1 MHLESA
7 IALQLRT
14 LKFPTE
20 SPSPTNSER
29 VVNLATMT
37 SLQVA
42 TETVADAS
50 NEHQIPDQDPNP
62 NPNPPDIHDH
72 LQVAASKAT
81 SPPAEV
87 NATLE
92 VESKVRIHTPETI
105 HKENANQYAA
115 QDVDEGAVS
124 SAAIELP
131 HTTPPQVDATIQIS
145 QPDSL
150 LGPVSL
156 PANLPDFSQMGAID
170 SLLAYAEPFPPFD
183 PSIYDNLPMA
193 PHAPAAASQPYLE
206 PSPYLEEHDET
217 RVSAYAKLEFPDGE
231 FYMNTYQLVMGR
243 DQRAFR
249 DALRREE
256 DERRRIDEEA
266 STTRDPKTP
275 TNLRREQSRA
285 HRSVV
290 SESGGI
296 LRDGDDP
303 TPGAD
308 REEKRRRRKASK
320 KSKSTGSS
328 SHHLSRRNSL
338 AQPNGT
344 HDYQAQPS
352 IRKQAPTTN
361 TGAAPVDPAT
371 LRPSPHDCP
380 LVCIHPPATTSASG
394 HKAISRE
401 HVRIAYNLK
410 KHLFEAIILG
420 RNGAFIDETF
430 CYQDNVIPLKSGSIL
445 QIGGVVVRF
454 VLPDVAIGETG
465 AEHRGE
471 YEDTLI
477 SERYS
482 EGGKEMSFDFEE
494 SVREGLVPETSSDS
508 SGDERQDEEGENRD
522 VDSGDEIEEGEEE
535 EDEMLDHSDQSPLG
549 NEDEEQKEL
558 NPTTELNL
566 DNSPKGE
573 KKRGPG
579 RPPKDGIMSKREQKL
594 ARKEAAAQAL
604 ALAQNPAQNPPKAK
618 KTVPKPE
625 QVKTETVDG
634 MDPAAGIP
642 GVPTKNKV
650 GRPRKHPRPDT
661 PPIQREKRKYTK
673 RKPKEPKEGEAKE
686 EGEGGEEV
694 KEKKEKK
701 PTKPPR
707 SPSPTFNEADLTPE
721 QLAKPQANYV
731 TLIHEA
737 LSSSAAGMMSLP
749 QIYRAIMRKYPFFVL
764 KCSTTGWQ
772 SSVRHNLSQH
782 HAFKKVERD
791 GKGWMWAIVE
801 GVSIEKEKKRRT
813 TPPPQLPHGQMHH
826 QPIYQAGHPPHMM
839 PGQYPMPPPGYM
851 LHPSIRP
858 GQPYMGP
865 PPPINGHPYPHGPPL
880 HMNPHPHLHQHPP
893 PGFMPSIPQIAAIT
907 APQQY
912 SSPYAPKPTTQ
923 PPPPPPPPN
932 GQQQHLQEQAPQHTS
947 HDPSQQPPHQSPQHP
962 PPQFEQRPPG
972 DPKSMNPS
980 PVSSGMPVMNH
991 NNNPLPPYPSQQPMP
1006 PQQYMQ
1012 QQPMPPHHP
1021 VQQQPVPTLPSRPQH
1036 PPSVI
1041 SAVETFRANLLSTLK
1056 DKTDNAEAILASA
1069 VNRVLGYISQSA
1081 VPGDHF
1087 EPQIMEA
1094 LKSVLSKVP
1103 EYRAVQLP
1111 SSAQSTSQL
1120 NDNKPP
1126 QPQINQEGQR
1136 SASQQ
1141 PSKLAGPE
1149 KSAPS
1154 VMRPSFA
1161 GGVSRPPSASVPRPP
1176 MNTPGVV
1183 LRTESGSP
1191 ANNTPARL
1199 NGPSSASPVVVP
1211 SNIAVNGVLANVS
1224 NGANAPAPIVS
1235 EDASTQIA
1243 GQKRPLEDADDMP
1256 EFKRI
1261 ATSGP
1266 PQLKA

>member
-1 MHLESA
+1 MA
-7 IALQLRT
+7 M
-14 LKFPTE
+14 PTDI
-20 SPSPTNSER
+20 
-29 VVNLATMT
+29 L
-37 SLQVA
+37 
-42 TETVADAS
+42 
-50 NEHQIPDQDPNP
+50 NEHPNLNP
-62 NPNPPDIHDH
+62 NPNPPDHPP
-72 LQVAASKAT
+72 QVTASEEA

-87 NATLE
+87 NATVE
-92 VESKVRIHTPETI
+92 FESKARLHTPETV
-105 HKENANQYAA
+105 HKEDAKQHAGQN
-115 QDVDEGAVS
+115 VDEEAIS
-124 SAAIELP
+124 TTSIELP
-131 HTTPPQVDATIQIS
+131 HKTPPQGDATTRIP

-150 LGPVSL
+150 LALESL
-156 PANLPDFSQMGAID
+156 PASLPDFSQMGAID
-170 SLLAYAEPFPPFD
+170 SLLAYAEPFPLFD
-183 PSIYDNLPMA
+183 PTIYNNLSMA
-193 PHAPAAASQPYLE
+193 PLTSATASQPYLE

-266 STTRDPKTP
+266 SISRDPKTP

-303 TPGAD
+303 TPAAEK
-308 REEKRRRRKASK
+308 EERRRRRKASK

-338 AQPNGT
+338 AQLNGT

-361 TGAAPVDPAT
+361 TGAAPVDPAS

-430 CYQDNVIPLKSGSIL
+430 CYQDNVIPLKSGSVL

-508 SGDERQDEEGENRD
+508 SGDERQDEEDDGRE
-522 VDSGDEIEEGEEE
+522 VDSGDEIEEEEE
-535 EDEMLDHSDQSPLG
+535 EDEDVMLHHIDQSPLG
-549 NEDEEQKEL
+549 DDDEEQEEL
-558 NPTTELNL
+558 NPTTEINL
-566 DNSPKGE
+566 DDSPKEE

-634 MDPAAGIP
+634 TDPVSGIP

-880 HMNPHPHLHQHPP
+880 HMSPHPHLHQHPP
-893 PGFMPSIPQIAAIT
+893 PGFMPSIPQISAIT

-923 PPPPPPPPN
+923 PPPPPPPN
-932 GQQQHLQEQAPQHTS
+932 VQQQHPQQNT
-947 HDPSQQPPHQSPQHP
+947 PQHP
-962 PPQFEQRPPG
+962 PQHPPQHAPQHPPQQFEQKPPG
-972 DPKSMNPS
+972 DQKPTNPGPIGSSMS
-980 PVSSGMPVMNH
+980 VMNH
-991 NNNPLPPYPSQQPMP
+991 NTGPLPPYPSQQPMP

-1012 QQPMPPHHP
+1012 QQQQQQQMPPHHP
-1021 VQQQPVPTLPSRPQH
+1021 NQQQPVPTLSSRPQH

-1094 LKSVLSKVP
+1094 LKSVLNKVP
-1103 EYRAVQLP
+1103 EYRPVQLP
-1111 SSAQSTSQL
+1111 SSTQSTSQQ
-1120 NDNKPP
+1120 NENKPP
-1126 QPQINQEGQR
+1126 QPQANQEGPQR

-1141 PSKLAGPE
+1141 PSKLTGPE
-1149 KSAPS
+1149 KLAPS

-1176 MNTPGVV
+1176 MNTPGVM

-1191 ANNTPARL
+1191 ANNTPVRL
-1199 NGPSSASPVVVP
+1199 NGPSSASPVVPP
-1211 SNIAVNGVLANVS
+1211 SIVAVNGVLSNVS
-1224 NGANAPAPIVS
+1224 NGANTPAPVVS
-1235 EDASTQIA
+1235 EDAQTQVT
-1243 GQKRPLEDADDMP
+1243 GQKRPLEDADEMP